1 MFFDYI
7 KPIYICQELSYIN
20 RQPNVLVYLI
30 ADYIDVNI
38 DKYMIINLI
47 FLAQTSN
54 YLQF

>member
-1 MFFDYI
+1 MQYCRCFFDSI

-47 FLAQTSN
+47 FCSSN
-54 YLQF
+54 